1 MLKSTQ
7 IWRISMSEELK
18 RWTSKRK
25 AALVIEIF
33 KGQTTISEASRCY
46 DLTPSEIQSWIDDAQ
61 SGMENALRAK
71 PKDISEQYEQ
81 KINELTSAYGE
92 AMLENK
98 ALKKLQAL
106 LNQPES

>member
-1 MLKSTQ
+1 
-7 IWRISMSEELK
+7 MSEELK

-25 AALVIEIF
+25 AALVIELL
-33 KGQTTISEASRCY
+33 KGQTTISEVSRQY

-81 KINELTSAYGE
+81 KISELTSAYGE

-98 ALKKLQAL
+98 ALKKLQVL
-106 LNQPES
+106 LNQAEN